1 MFFLRK
7 YRDFK
12 TVVFKE
18 YYDYSPIRAYAESCG
33 YFQVTIMTIKMYI
46 INRIEERDT

>member
-1 MFFLRK
+1 MTATERLEKVLFFLRK

-18 YYDYSPIRAYAESCG
+18 YYDYSPICAYVESCR
-33 YFQVTIMTIKMYI
+33 YFRETIMTIV
-46 INRIEERDT
+46 